1 MISRSAAAF
10 FRCQFFNLRLL
21 PTFAG
26 VPTLTWTLDDAAE
39 LSERR
44 RRRSAVI
51 AVAFAV
57 RDRLRVAN
65 P

>member
-44 RRRSAVI
+44 RSAVI

>member
-10 FRCQFFNLRLL
+10 FRCQFFNLRVL

-44 RRRSAVI
+44 RSAVI